1 MRYVIELFI
10 WIFIMFVNVDA
21 NMCREA
27 DVRTQRE
34 EEAITSLGTGEAA
47 AGRFEGIWGD
57 KESRYFKLRIPE
69 NTDSKWMAFWMA
81 NYADSPVKCSLLDD
95 KGRILEKEIRIPTN
109 CRKIIPVRTGED
121 SDKENPYRLLPG
133 RTYYIKMEKQFFS
146 ARGRYIISVFDI
158 LDKDK

>member
-10 WIFIMFVNVDA
+10 WLFIVFVNVDV
-21 NMCREA
+21 NMCQVA
-27 DVRTQRE
+27 DVKTQRE
-34 EEAITSLGTGEAA
+34 EETITSLGEGDAVD
-47 AGRFEGIWGD
+47 GYFEGIWGD

-69 NTDSKWMAFWMA
+69 NTDSKWMACWMA
-81 NYADSPVKCSLLDD
+81 NYADSPVKCSLFDD

-133 RTYYIKMEKQFFS
+133 GTYYVKMEKQFFS
-146 ARGRYIISVFDI
+146 ARGRYIIAVFDM
-158 LDKDK
+158 LDNNK